1 MVGGAEVPAKASKYA
16 KKGRKK
22 KVDFPKQV
30 RPSSPAKPRQPLT
43 RLMQAGLLLDRV
55 EAGALMIKV
64 QLLVWDTCVLLYTAW
79 SMTPLSSPRA
89 GLQQRVHR

>member
-30 RPSSPAKPRQPLT
+30 RRPVPRN
-43 RLMQAGLLLDRV
+43 RV
-55 EAGALMIKV
+55 SL
-64 QLLVWDTCVLLYTAW
+64 
-79 SMTPLSSPRA
+79 
-89 GLQQRVHR
+89 

>member
-30 RPSSPAKPRQPLT
+30 RPSCPAKPRQPLT
-43 RLMQAGLLLDRV
+43 RLMQAGLLDRV

-64 QLLVWDTCVLLYTAW
+64 RDADYTDPTVV
-79 SMTPLSSPRA
+79 S
-89 GLQQRVHR
+89 